1 MVVASHH
8 GVLTNEHLQVEVNV
22 NFPRMKGYD
31 MGDQGPELGTSMGLN
46 DDAIQPLQVIVD
58 VRNAVAALESLL
70 NELT

>member
-1 MVVASHH
+1 
-8 GVLTNEHLQVEVNV
+8 
-22 NFPRMKGYD
+22 MKGYD